1 MSVASSPFRRDARV
15 DRRVSCAP
23 PDVALRV
30 IARDANPGPAF
41 VAYLAALAAGAAL
54 SAALLP
60 NAATAG
66 VSCALLLLGAAALLR
81 RMQRQRAALTDAQRA
96 TLPVRCAFTADA
108 LILEGAHGESAWRYG
123 SVRRIT
129 AHGEW
134 LLVVLHGNL
143 YLVLRADEPG
153 DEPGDEPLQD
163 FLAQRV
169 TGLDQRDPRR
179 ALWILGLLY
188 AALVALSVVAAR
200 ATSRPPEG
208 HAVSGPP

>member
-1 MSVASSPFRRDARV
+1 MSVASSPFRRDGSV
-15 DRRVSCAP
+15 ERRVTCAP
-23 PDVALRV
+23 ADVALRV
-30 IARDANPGPAF
+30 ITRDANPGPALL
-41 VAYLAALAAGAAL
+41 AYLAALAAGAAL

-66 VSCALLLLGAAALLR
+66 VSCALLLLSAAALLR
-81 RMQRQRAALTDAQRA
+81 RTQRQRATLTDAQRA

-108 LILEGAHGESAWRYG
+108 LILEGSHGESAWRYG

-143 YLVLRADEPG
+143 DLVLRADEPG
-153 DEPGDEPLQD
+153 DEPLHD
-163 FLAQRV
+163 FLARRA
-169 TGLDQRDPRR
+169 TGLDPRDPRR
-179 ALWILGLLY
+179 ALWVLGLLY

-200 ATSRPPEG
+200 ATARPPEG
-208 HAVSGPP
+208 HAVAGPP